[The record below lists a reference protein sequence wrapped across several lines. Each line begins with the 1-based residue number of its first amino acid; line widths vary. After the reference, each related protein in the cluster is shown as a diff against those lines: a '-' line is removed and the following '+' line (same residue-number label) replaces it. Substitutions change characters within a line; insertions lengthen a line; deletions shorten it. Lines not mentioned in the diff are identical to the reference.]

1 MQWATLQIVELT
13 QDLTVTKNGHALV
26 NLDLVDEITKHRD
39 IYNNAY
45 SCLHFNGGRMRM
57 VAEHPTTIRS
67 MVGSIGK
74 AEQVTDFQAMDRAP
88 VTAVKPKPAPAP
100 KEEKPTSFDVDFQT
114 QVGPLK

>member
-13 QDLTVTKNGHALV
+13 QDLTVTKNGHVLV
-26 NLDLVDEITKHRD
+26 NLAQVDEITKHRD

-45 SCLHFNGGRMRM
+45 SCLHFSGGKMRM
-57 VAEHPTTIRS
+57 VSEHPTTIRS

-88 VTAVKPKPAPAP
+88 TLVKPKPVVEKKEIEAP
-100 KEEKPTSFDVDFQT
+100 SFSKDFET
-114 QVGPLK
+114 QVGPIK